1 MADAI
6 QALAL
11 VNRMYARI
19 DARRPTFRDRED
31 YYQGK
36 HPLHFATEE
45 WQKSNAARYAG
56 FSDNWCRPVVDAEA
70 ERVQVQG
77 IKLGEADEGGKGAA
91 LLHEQWLLNEMEAQS
106 SQGFLTSLTT
116 STSFVLVW
124 GDSDDDSVIT
134 WEHPSSFEI
143 EYDWAN
149 RRKRVA
155 ALKTWADDKLEF
167 ATLYTATDVWKFQR
181 PRASTPDEKT
191 SQAVQAREEHS
202 TTGGW
207 LPREVRNE
215 TWPIPN
221 PMGEVPAVEIPN
233 RPILAGDPVSEIE
246 GVMAMQ
252 DAINLLWA
260 YMFLA
265 ADYASMPARVI
276 TGAEPPKIPI
286 LDTAGKVIGHR
297 DVEVKDIGEKRFM
310 FINGQNVG
318 IDHWPAATLDP
329 FIAAI
334 RFAVGHIAMQTRTPA
349 TYMAIDTGLSNV
361 AEGGLK
367 ASEVPL
373 NTKVRE
379 FQTFANPGLREM
391 FRLVALAKGDTAL
404 AALTR
409 RSSIGWVNPEIRS
422 ESQMADALLKKKQ
435 VGYPLEYL
443 LEMDGMDQPTIDRVI
458 RMREQEMTDP
468 MIAGALREFTEVPG
482 GGSADG
488 AGAVQGSAAG
498 SGGDGGGF

>member
-19 DARRPTFRDRED
+19 DARRPVFRKRED

-36 HPLHFATEE
+36 HPLNFATEE
-45 WQKSNAARYAG
+45 WRKSNAARYAG
-56 FSDNWCRPVVDAEA
+56 FSDNWCAPVVDAEA
-70 ERVQVQG
+70 ERVQLQG
-77 IKLGEADEGGKGAA
+77 IKLGDGFEAGAS
-91 LLHEQWLLNEMEAQS
+91 LLNDQWLLNEMDAQS

-124 GDSDDDSVIT
+124 GDSDNESVIT

-149 RRKRVA
+149 RRRRTA
-155 ALKTWADDKLEF
+155 ALKTWTDDKDEF
-167 ATLYTATDVWKFQR
+167 ATLYTATDVWKWQR
-181 PRASTPDEKT
+181 PRSSVPNAQS
-191 SQAVQAREEHS
+191 SQADQARGEHGVE
-202 TTGGW
+202 GGW
-207 LPREVRNE
+207 QPREVSGE

-233 RPILAGDPVSEIE
+233 RPILAGDPVSEIA

-260 YMFLA
+260 YLFLS

-276 TGAEPPKIPI
+276 TGATPPKIPI
-286 LDTAGKVIGHR
+286 LDATGKVIGHR
-297 DVEVKDIGEKRFM
+297 DIEVKDVGEKRFM
-310 FINGQNVG
+310 FIDGQDVD

-329 FIAAI
+329 FIDAI

-373 NTKVRE
+373 NTKVRG
-379 FQTFANPGLREM
+379 FQAFANPGLRQM
-391 FRLVALAKGDTAL
+391 FRLVALATDDKAL
-404 AALTR
+404 AEQTR
-409 RSSIGWVNPEIRS
+409 RATIDWVNPEIRS
-422 ESQMADALLKKKQ
+422 ESQLADALLKKKQ
-435 VGYPLEYL
+435 VGYPFEYL
-443 LEMDGMDQPTIDRVI
+443 LEMDGADQPTIDRII
-458 RMREQEMTDP
+458 RMREQELADP
-468 MIAGALREFTEVPG
+468 MLAGALREFSEVPG

-488 AGAVQGSAAG
+488 TGSVPGAAAG
-498 SGGDGGGF
+498 GGGYGGGF